1 MFDLIIK
8 KAKIVS
14 GKLDEEAKEGDIG
27 ILKGKILKIGNLK
40 NEISAKEINAENCF
54 ICPGFID
61 INNSSDHNLTIFSLP
76 LAENLI
82 RQGVTTVII
91 GNQGVSL
98 APLLRGD
105 LINFEKWV
113 DTSRINV
120 NWQTVNELLDLL
132 EKKKIGVNVGTLVGW
147 GNIRTDL
154 TGGEFRNLS
163 KEELEKGKYLVE
175 KSLKEGALG
184 VSFGL
189 NYYHEK
195 MVGIK
200 EILEIAKIVK
210 KYNGFLSF
218 RLRDPEKNF
227 LKSVEEIIEI
237 ADLTNLEVEINNFI
251 IKEENNVILKK
262 GLEKIHLFNEEKE
275 LINFDLSPYE
285 YQVENAFEILPEWVR
300 IGKKENFFK
309 NLTESDFKRKIIEEL
324 KEKRNIY
331 ASAVVIEANKKWW
344 FVGLTL
350 KEIAERFDLSLEET
364 ILKLIEICNS
374 QILFLVKNTTFE
386 NIDPIINSYYS
397 FISSD
402 SGFFNLED
410 ITKRIWTHPKT
421 FANFIRF
428 LKYYVKEREK
438 YSLKEAISKLTFQ
451 VAQKIGLKNRGLIK
465 EGYQADLVILDLN
478 SLDDPTSFFNP
489 FQYPSGVKTV
499 IINGQIAYH
508 KGVISKNCYGQII
521 RNQS

>member
-189 NYYHEK
+189 N
-195 MVGIK
+195 
-200 EILEIAKIVK
+200 
-210 KYNGFLSF
+210 
-218 RLRDPEKNF
+218 
-227 LKSVEEIIEI
+227 
-237 ADLTNLEVEINNFI
+237 
-251 IKEENNVILKK
+251 
-262 GLEKIHLFNEEKE
+262 
-275 LINFDLSPYE
+275 
-285 YQVENAFEILPEWVR
+285 
-300 IGKKENFFK
+300 
-309 NLTESDFKRKIIEEL
+309 
-324 KEKRNIY
+324 
-331 ASAVVIEANKKWW
+331 
-344 FVGLTL
+344 
-350 KEIAERFDLSLEET
+350 
-364 ILKLIEICNS
+364 
-374 QILFLVKNTTFE
+374 
-386 NIDPIINSYYS
+386 
-397 FISSD
+397 
-402 SGFFNLED
+402 
-410 ITKRIWTHPKT
+410 
-421 FANFIRF
+421 
-428 LKYYVKEREK
+428 
-438 YSLKEAISKLTFQ
+438 
-451 VAQKIGLKNRGLIK
+451 
-465 EGYQADLVILDLN
+465 
-478 SLDDPTSFFNP
+478 
-489 FQYPSGVKTV
+489 
-499 IINGQIAYH
+499 
-508 KGVISKNCYGQII
+508 
-521 RNQS
+521 